1 MGRGVGV
8 GRGSADNTLSSL
20 LSDIKFL
27 TGPQKI
33 PRRMFSGTSQ
43 AVSLMWL
50 IQLMW
55 LHTHMHLVGNNST
68 YT

>member
-8 GRGSADNTLSSL
+8 GQGSADSMLSSL
-20 LSDIKFL
+20 LSYTKFL

-43 AVSLMWL
+43 AVSLMWTL
-50 IQLMW
+50 DTVDVVA
-55 LHTHMHLVGNNST
+55 HSHAFGRK
-68 YT
+68 